1 MHCDHC
7 VMRITKSLKQV
18 GGVDK
23 VNVNLKTKEVQVA
36 HTDIVSRGEMAQAI
50 KAAGYTVEE
59 Q

>member
-1 MHCDHC
+1 
-7 VMRITKSLKQV
+7 MRITKSLKQV